1 MDTKENFLKVFC
13 ILCVFQD
20 EQTLSAAN
28 TKLEARAKA
37 LEAIKA
43 ECLAE
48 LKNLDKNQLCK
59 GLSALA
65 ESVPPGH
72 EDAVVSIKM
81 VLYRDIAGQIKE
93 LAHLVSP
100 AKDQVVPE
108 LPGTSA
114 ARIGVHPQ
122 DLVLVPPG
130 VSSSSTTGDETC
142 EKIIITCRPVNDGS
156 TPQSASSKPVVET
169 IPGIIYAGEGTIMVA
184 SMVPSPGEMLVDASR
199 TSLPQNTVSPLHTGN
214 QVTASPL
221 YTVNQPSVASVHPEN
236 QGTTPPLNP
245 GNNSTVPPLHA
256 GNQATVAPLHTG
268 NQAAPPPLHAGN
280 QATVAPLHTGN
291 QAPPPQLHAGNQAP
305 VSQLHAGNQITVV
318 PLHTGNQPTVAPL
331 HAGNQPTVSP
341 LHAGNQITVSPL
353 QDGNPTSVPSLHT
366 GNQAN
371 VPPLHT
377 GNQANVPPL
386 HTGNQATVPP
396 LHTGNQCTVPPL
408 HAGVQPTVPR
418 SSQYVMVSSMNSAPT
433 ETSPLSNHTARERPM
448 PILEQSAPI
457 DLSKST
463 GLKETKKYEKV
474 DKKPDGQSD
483 IQVQEVSQS
492 TSSNSTN
499 STDELLSSAAMALID
514 LSNAHALIDLSKTG
528 AMRRLDL
535 TPVRRDTNFAPVNNR
550 AVLTPEVFASNTEGS
565 LVQQQSLDHSQD
577 YAQHSSN
584 QQAGPSDLRVPYSR
598 TSEVVSSSPP
608 KQTSPM
614 DLSKSKSRTDD
625 MQNSNAQEI
634 PTQLTK
640 ESIPTTSSD
649 PVIVFVQSLAT
660 GMAELPRIDLNR
672 TKMALP
678 GITDRRELSLQSSTQ
693 SNIQSTPIPQS
704 SVIQSRHE
712 RGQGKQSLVQLLA
725 VKSADNHT
733 SSSPAK
739 SVSTVSSAVQ
749 SVDIV
754 SSSEEEPST
763 SGHSSDQHQLGSPVK
778 LLHKTLL
785 TPHKGPSQ
793 PLIGI
798 TRKERQRYASKKN
811 RQKNQMIKKALL
823 QVKCKN

>member
-184 SMVPSPGEMLVDASR
+184 SVTPSPGETVVDASR

-245 GNNSTVPPLHA
+245 GNNSTVPPLHT

-268 NQAAPPPLHAGN
+268 NQAAPPP
-280 QATVAPLHTGN
+280 
-291 QAPPPQLHAGNQAP
+291 LHAGNQAP

-318 PLHTGNQPTVAPL
+318 PLHTGNQPTVP
-331 HAGNQPTVSP
+331 P

-353 QDGNPTSVPSLHT
+353 QAGNPTAVPSLHT
-366 GNQAN
+366 GNQVN

-377 GNQANVPPL
+377 GNQATVPPL

-408 HAGVQPTVPR
+408 HAGIQPTVPR
-418 SSQYVMVSSMNSAPT
+418 SSQYVMVSSMNSTPT

-672 TKMALP
+672 TKLALP
-678 GITDRRELSLQSSTQ
+678 GVTDRRELSLQSSTQ

-712 RGQGKQSLVQLLA
+712 PGQGKQSLVQLLA

-749 SVDIV
+749 SVDII